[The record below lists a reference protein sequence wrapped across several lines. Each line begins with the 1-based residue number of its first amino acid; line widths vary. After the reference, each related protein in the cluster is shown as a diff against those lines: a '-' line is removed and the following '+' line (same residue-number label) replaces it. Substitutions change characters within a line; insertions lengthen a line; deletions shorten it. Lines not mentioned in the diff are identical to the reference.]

1 MRSEVEM
8 MHLIMDVALKLG
20 VKAIAMNGS
29 KANQQAPADD
39 FQDYDIVYFVDSKQ
53 MHQLIDS
60 REWLTAFGEQLIMQV
75 PGDFE
80 PEQITYQDFF
90 TFLMLFTDGN
100 RIDLG
105 LCPVTKVQEWREND
119 PVGKVIYDPNNL
131 LPNDLLTDGRI
142 YYQAKPTE
150 LEFSNCCN
158 EFWWVSTYVVKGIAR
173 QELLYGTDHFYQNC
187 FQEFLQMLN
196 FKVAAE
202 HDYQI
207 DLGKNHKYLFQY
219 LTTEETTSLQ
229 KLLNLSDYQNLT
241 ENLFQMQTWFEQLA
255 TDFATKNSYRYDTV
269 TSARVMEYSHRKL
282 GY

>member
-1 MRSEVEM
+1 MRSEAEM

-29 KANQQAPADD
+29 KANQQAPADE
-39 FQDYDIVYFVDSKQ
+39 FQDYDIVYFVDLKQ

-60 REWLTAFGEQLIMQV
+60 REWLTAFGKQLIMQV

-90 TFLMLFTDGN
+90 TFLMLFADGN

-105 LCPVTKVQEWREND
+105 LCPVNKVQAWQKND
-119 PVGKVIYDPNNL
+119 PVGKVIYDPDNL
-131 LPNDLLTDGRI
+131 LPTDLLADSRI
-142 YYQAKPTE
+142 YYQTKPTE
-150 LEFSNCCN
+150 LGFSNCCN

-187 FQEFLQMLN
+187 FQEFLQMLS
-196 FKVAAE
+196 FRVAAE
-202 HDYQI
+202 SDYQI
-207 DLGKNHKYLFQY
+207 DLGKNHKYLFKY
-219 LTTEETTSLQ
+219 LTTEEATSLQ
-229 KLLNLSDYQNLT
+229 KLLNLSDYQKLT

-255 TDFATKNSYRYDTV
+255 TDFATKNNYRYDTV
-269 TSARVMEYSHRKL
+269 TSARVMEYSRRKL